1 MVMALALAMAR
12 ARLRPKS
19 RLAANAPLVLLT
31 PRRWI
36 FVTRAPGNPDK
47 PRVGITIGDFSGIGP
62 EIVLKAVAEAD
73 VRTVCSPVIIGDS
86 AELRRQAYG
95 LRLSADFRTV
105 TEEEEI
111 GLDRSDEPVIL
122 DVKNLSEPVRWGVL
136 SAGSGRT
143 AIEAIEACV
152 RLCLAR
158 KLDAM
163 ATAPINK
170 ESITLAGSPF
180 PGHTEMLT
188 SLCGASQSLMCFF
201 AGDLRVFLL
210 TVHTSLSNAIKAITK
225 DRVVGAITLADREL
239 RRFGSSRLRIAVAGL
254 NPHAGEHG
262 LFGSEEK
269 LEIEPAIEECRTM
282 YDIDVSG
289 PFPADTLFVRAWRG
303 EFDAVAACYHDQGL
317 IPVKCLAFGRAV
329 NVTLGLPIIRTSVDH
344 GTAFDI
350 AGRGVADHQSM
361 VEAIKVA
368 ARLASA
374 EKKRL
379 APVETRRQ

>member
-1 MVMALALAMAR
+1 M
-12 ARLRPKS
+12 
-19 RLAANAPLVLLT
+19 
-31 PRRWI
+31 
-36 FVTRAPGNPDK
+36 TRAPGSPDK
-47 PRVGITIGDFSGIGP
+47 PRVGITIGDPSGIGP

-73 VRTVCSPVIIGDS
+73 VRAVCSPVIVGDS
-86 AELRRQAYG
+86 AELRRQAG
-95 LRLSADFRTV
+95 ELELLADFRTV
-105 TEEEEI
+105 TEEEI
-111 GLDRSDEPVIL
+111 GLDSSDEPVIL
-122 DVKNLSEPVRWGVL
+122 DVNNLSEPVKWGAL
-136 SAGSGRT
+136 SAVSGRT
-143 AIEAIEACV
+143 AIAAIQACV

-163 ATAPINK
+163 STAPINK
-170 ESITLAGSPF
+170 ESIKLAGSPF

-210 TVHTSLSNAIKAITK
+210 TVHSSLSKAIKAITK

-239 RRFGSSRLRIAVAGL
+239 RRFGNSRPRIAVAGL

-269 LEIEPAIEECRTM
+269 REIEPAIEECRTRH
-282 YDIDVSG
+282 DIDVSG

-303 EFDAVAACYHDQGL
+303 EFDAVGACYHDQGL
-317 IPVKCLAFGRAV
+317 IAVKCLAFGHAV

-361 VEAIKVA
+361 VEAIRLA
-368 ARLASA
+368 ARLASI
-374 EKKRL
+374 ENKR
-379 APVETRRQ
+379 Q